1 MPIRIYRRK
10 GSPYWQIDVTVRGQ
24 RIRTSAQTADR
35 GLAREKAA
43 KIEGD
48 LFRTAWHGE
57 RRGSR
62 SFAEAVVSYVQA
74 APRSKNQRA
83 RIYRLLPL
91 VGDLPLGQID
101 QQKAIELK
109 AKMLRA
115 DAAPGT
121 YTRAI
126 VMPLRATLH
135 HAHKLGW
142 CDPPHIIAPPE
153 NQ

>member
-1 MPIRIYRRK
+1 
-10 GSPYWQIDVTVRGQ
+10 
-24 RIRTSAQTADR
+24 
-35 GLAREKAA
+35 
-43 KIEGD
+43 
-48 LFRTAWHGE
+48 
-57 RRGSR
+57 
-62 SFAEAVVSYVQA
+62 VSYVQA

-83 RIYRLLPL
+83 RIYRLMPL
-91 VGDLPLGQID
+91 VGDLSLGQID

-109 AKMLRA
+109 ATMLRA

-126 VMPLRATLH
+126 VMPLRAILH

-153 NQ
+153 NQGRTLFMLPDESHDVRRARRFGRGRPRSWRPFLAQVLGQQFARLFVCAAPVP